1 MAEAADSQTTL
12 SNGSSAISLSSP
24 SPIKHKPQY
33 NADQAVVTYESEG
46 ACVNCCIVF
55 FYVVGMVLIA
65 VGIGATAMITQ
76 YPEHVLYLAMTG
88 ASGIIL
94 GLIFVS
100 LSATICSPRRRRVVD
115 AKSDVNGNAGNQQNG
130 KAGPRLPLGSTLGA
144 HGGTHG
150 LPSTNRYEVRA
161 GGSADVIDDN
171 LVLSSSPKMHQQ
183 PSSETTNTAAAYQS
197 TNDSRS
203 AQKPLAP
210 IQLKFARK
218 SGSPQ
223 PTTIGDYTISAH
235 HPTYGTLPPA
245 YMTLSGRGHVTHIG
259 AHSHAVGSHQY
270 PADISAH
277 SLANN
282 YTLDA
287 AGGGA
292 NSGVSMVMAPMVSG
306 NTHPSDEVH
315 GGMMIVGHSS
325 LRSPNMHSTATLPL
339 PTRMR
344 SSLTYNDVLLEEPRR
359 VGIHIL
365 RQREASSSDG
375 LESNGSED
383 PGLRVPHGQMGA
395 GHAMGGHSQTPTP
408 PSDPEQMQQQGRV
421 QQQASHSQQGGG
433 LASVRE
439 LQTHNSTS
447 SDERS
452 SPRSD
457 YFSKESSIASTEHRQ
472 TLTMSTASHQITH
485 GMQSMNTVGLP
496 QANARKK
503 PSEIAAKPF
512 MIPNVA
518 NLRPVIPQVVQPSYY
533 SRMAHD
539 MQGFHPVESGQPS
552 GGQDTSYASIDH
564 GVGVLAAPTGAMVHQ
579 VNVVALSD
587 EDASRNNDL
596 LETQI

>member
-203 AQKPLAP
+203 AQK
-210 IQLKFARK
+210 
-218 SGSPQ
+218 
-223 PTTIGDYTISAH
+223 
-235 HPTYGTLPPA
+235 
-245 YMTLSGRGHVTHIG
+245 
-259 AHSHAVGSHQY
+259 
-270 PADISAH
+270 
-277 SLANN
+277 ANN